1 VEPEIEHPAQL
12 LPYIGEIRAFA
23 EHTYH
28 HVVYRILKLVSL
40 ALDLPEDF
48 LWGLHDHEGAIGAAC
63 QRFMGYFPR
72 PVEHEKATEGI
83 WSKGHTDCA
92 VQNCKDVR
100 IKLNVTDN
108 SISLLYSQPIS
119 ALQILTKDDE
129 WRWVK
134 HVEGAGEVLSRC
146 HPALA
151 VGSKADRLLL

>member
-1 VEPEIEHPAQL
+1 M
-12 LPYIGEIRAFA
+12 PYIHEIQAFS

-40 ALDLPEDF
+40 ALELPEDF

-72 PVEHEKATEGI
+72 SVEHEKATEGI
-83 WSKGHTDCA
+83 WSKGHTDCEWSHA
-92 VQNCKDVR
+92 SYSATVNDAESA
-100 IKLNVTDN
+100 DN

-134 HVEGAGEVLSRC
+134 HVEGAGRSNIACNVR
-146 HPALA
+146 H
-151 VGSKADRLLL
+151 